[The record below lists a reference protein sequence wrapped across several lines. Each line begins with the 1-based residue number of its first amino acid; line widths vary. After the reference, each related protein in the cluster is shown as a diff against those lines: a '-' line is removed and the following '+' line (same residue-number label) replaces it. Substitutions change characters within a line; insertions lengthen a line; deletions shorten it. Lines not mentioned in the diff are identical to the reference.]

1 MSVPADA
8 RKLATDALVKLYT
21 LDTTAL
27 GGDIFRFVSDSDVN
41 AIDGALTFDGNKYY
55 PVPFKAEGFERNGQG
70 ASPRPKISISNVTRV
85 MIASVITLNDLVGAT
100 FMRQRT
106 FRKHL
111 DDGSDP
117 DPTAV
122 FPLDVYRINRKLN
135 QNPQFIE
142 FELAAPTD
150 QQGAQIPAR
159 QCLKRTC
166 THRYRRWDASSG
178 TFDYTKATCPYSSTT
193 YFNQRDIP
201 TSDPADDVCGKQLS
215 SCKIRFGTQP
225 LPTRAFPGIGGQ

>member
-1 MSVPADA
+1 MTVPDEA

-27 GGDIFRFVSDSDVN
+27 GGEVFRFISSSDAV
-41 AIDGALTFDGNKYY
+41 AFDGAVLFDGYSYY
-55 PVPFKAEGFERNGQG
+55 PVPFHAEGFERNGQG
-70 ASPRPKISISNVTRV
+70 ASPRPKISISNVTHIL
-85 MIASVITLNDLVGAT
+85 MASVITLNDLIGAT
-100 FMRQRT
+100 FTRQRT

-122 FPLDVYRINRKLN
+122 FPLDVYRINRKLKQN
-135 QNPQFIE
+135 QQSIE

-166 THRYRRWDASSG
+166 THRYRRWDAVSG

-193 YFNQRDIP
+193 YFTPRDIA
-201 TSDPADDVCGKQLS
+201 TSNPAEDACGKQLA
-215 SCKIRFGTQP
+215 SCKKRFGTLP
-225 LPTRAFPGIGGQ
+225 LPTRAFPGIGGT